1 MVIIEFVTSDYDG
14 QRFGSVWDIQS
25 YDNSIMTSAYD
36 MKRFDP
42 KWRFAPPALQGVI

>member
-1 MVIIEFVTSDYDG
+1 MIIQFVTSDYDE

-25 YDNSIMTSAYD
+25 YDNSIVASAYD
-36 MKRFDP
+36 RKRFDQ